1 MYRTSNRADIERKI
15 RILKHLVMKPTPRQK
30 QLIEEVANQASFWMN
45 TNDLQS
51 PTHYCD
57 IEDEIALLKLDDI
70 LTTDEAKKFE
80 DLLGDLFDFIKS
92 KS

>member
-1 MYRTSNRADIERKI
+1 
-15 RILKHLVMKPTPRQK
+15 MKPTPRQK

-51 PTHYCD
+51 PTHYSD
-57 IEDEIALLKLDDI
+57 LEDEISLLELNDI
-70 LTTDEAKKFE
+70 LSAEEAKKFE

-92 KS
+92 KQ

>member
-1 MYRTSNRADIERKI
+1 MPNKINFEQRI
-15 RILKHLVMKPTPRQK
+15 RILKHLLMKPTPRQK

-51 PTHYCD
+51 PTHYSD
-57 IEDEIALLKLDDI
+57 LEDEISLLELNDI
-70 LTTDEAKKFE
+70 LSAEEAKKFE

-92 KS
+92 KQ